1 MRRSAS
7 RCDTIID
14 LIDHCLA
21 EYDPIASSSRPDHGR
36 SPRGQRCHEP
46 QRLLGQHLIPAERP
60 SSTKGTR

>member
-21 EYDPIASSSRPDHGR
+21 EYDAVALSSWPDDGR
-36 SPRGQRCHEP
+36 SPRGPTCHEAQP
-46 QRLLGQHLIPAERP
+46 LLSQHLILSE
-60 SSTKGTR
+60 

>member
-21 EYDPIASSSRPDHGR
+21 EHDALASRSPPDHGC
-36 SPRGQRCHEP
+36 SPRRQP
-46 QRLLGQHLIPAERP
+46 LLSP
-60 SSTKGTR
+60 SHYVVNP

>member
-21 EYDPIASSSRPDHGR
+21 ENDALTSGSRPDHGR
-36 SPRGQRCHEP
+36 SPRREP
-46 QRLLGQHLIPAERP
+46 LLRP
-60 SSTKGTR
+60 SHYVVNP

>member
-21 EYDPIASSSRPDHGR
+21 EYDAVAPRSRPDHGR
-36 SPRGQRCHEP
+36 SSRGE
-46 QRLLGQHLIPAERP
+46 GVMRP
-60 SSTKGTR
+60 SHCLVNA

>member
-21 EYDPIASSSRPDHGR
+21 EYDAVASSGWPAHGR
-36 SPRGQRCHEP
+36 SPRDQRVM
-46 QRLLGQHLIPAERP
+46 RP
-60 SSTKGTR
+60 SHYLVNV

>member
-21 EYDPIASSSRPDHGR
+21 EYDAVAFSSWRDHGR
-36 SPRGQRCHEP
+36 SPRGPTCHEA
-46 QRLLGQHLIPAERP
+46 QLLLSQHLIHTEIP